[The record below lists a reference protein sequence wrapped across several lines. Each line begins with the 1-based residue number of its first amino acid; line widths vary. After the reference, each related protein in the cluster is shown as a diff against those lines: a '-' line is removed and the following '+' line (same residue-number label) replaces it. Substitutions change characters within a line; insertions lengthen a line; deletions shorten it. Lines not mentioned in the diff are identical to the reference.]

1 MSSLDKYYCIT
12 STIYTKIIRIHM
24 TRNLNLPGLQLI
36 TDKNSLSMVGSIG
49 QSSLVCQA
57 PSRSTY
63 GGPRISVV
71 SRPGI
76 PDSGEGVP
84 GFAAG
89 CLLLPARWAA
99 SCPRFAVSLPHLTNL
114 LMALFSK
121 RPPPPAPT
129 FEPART
135 SPGQG
140 GQKLHQPSCRPEPW
154 LLLHWP

>member
-24 TRNLNLPGLQLI
+24 MRNLNLPGLQLI

-49 QSSLVCQA
+49 RSSLVCQA

-76 PDSGEGVP
+76 PDSGEGVV
-84 GFAAG
+84 
-89 CLLLPARWAA
+89 A
-99 SCPRFAVSLPHLTNL
+99 SCGSGVGLVTEIRAQKSLSIPSPKISSNSLRTTTG
-114 LMALFSK
+114 ATRK
-121 RPPPPAPT
+121 APV
-129 FEPART
+129 PM
-135 SPGQG
+135 
-140 GQKLHQPSCRPEPW
+140 KQPSVHRM
-154 LLLHWP
+154 